1 MTVNKRRQPV
11 GLRNLAEAAAGLL
24 IWVVTLVIATRTLH
38 GGPHSVSLR
47 VAMVALGVGGFL
59 PWLIGTGRLI
69 MAQDEFSQ
77 RLHLV
82 ALALTCGTTAVLLLT
97 GDYLQTAGLIGDVSL
112 QSIWLG
118 MGVLWW
124 LSIVVATWYYR

>member
-1 MTVNKRRQPV
+1 MNKSQRPA
-11 GLRNLAEAAAGLL
+11 GLRILAQVAAGQL
-24 IWVVTLVIATRTLH
+24 IWAITVVIVNRTLH
-38 GGPHSVSLR
+38 SGSHSLALR
-47 VAMVALGVGGFL
+47 IAMVTLGVGGFL
-59 PWLIGTGRLI
+59 PWVISLGRLI

-97 GDYLQTAGLIGDVSL
+97 GHYLQTAGLIGDVSL

-118 MGVLWW
+118 MGVVWW
-124 LSIVVATWYYR
+124 LSIMVSAWYYR

>member
-1 MTVNKRRQPV
+1 MNKTSKQPA
-11 GLRNLAEAAAGLL
+11 GLRILVQVAAGLL
-24 IWVVTLVIATRTLH
+24 IWAVTLVIANRTLH
-38 GGPHSVSLR
+38 SGSHSVALR
-47 VAMVALGVGGFL
+47 VAMVVLGVAGFL
-59 PWLIGTGRLI
+59 PWLISVGRLI

-82 ALALTCGTTAVLLLT
+82 ALALTCATTAVLVLT

-118 MGVLWW
+118 MGVVWW
-124 LSIVVATWYYR
+124 LSIMFSAWYYR

>member
-1 MTVNKRRQPV
+1 MNKGKQP
-11 GLRNLAEAAAGLL
+11 GLRILAQVAAGQL
-24 IWVVTLVIATRTLH
+24 IWAITFVIANRTLH
-38 GGPHSVSLR
+38 GGSHSLALR
-47 VAMVALGVGGFL
+47 IAMVTLGVGGFV
-59 PWLIGTGRLI
+59 PWVISLGRLI

-82 ALALTCGTTAVLLLT
+82 ALALTCGTTAVLVLT

-118 MGVLWW
+118 MGVVWW
-124 LSIVVATWYYR
+124 LSIIVATWYYR